1 MKYRKLGT
9 TNLEVSAICLGTMT
23 FGEQNSQSEAFEQM
37 DYAYERGINFFDTA
51 EIYPSPCFE
60 KTYGSTEK
68 IIGNWFKEKK
78 NRDQVILASKIS
90 GPGLSWVRGGG
101 GQYFEESIEKAIEN
115 SLKRL
120 QTDYIDLYQLHWPER
135 KTNFFGRL
143 GYNHKEEETHRF
155 TFGKADQNQK
165 EETRRLKGSWNDFEK
180 ILIILEK
187 FIKQGKIR
195 FIGLSNETS
204 WGLSKFLEISKLKT
218 LPRMMSVQNPYN
230 LLCRTYEIGLAEISI
245 REKSGLLAYSPLAG
259 GFLTGKYRNNNLP
272 ENSRQKLFS
281 DYYTRYSKPNASPV
295 IEKYFNIAKK
305 FNLDFAQMSLKFCE
319 IQPFMTS
326 VIIGATT
333 IEQLKINIESVNVNL
348 SDEIIK
354 DINHIQKLYP
364 NPCP

>member
-1 MKYRKLGT
+1 MNYNKLGNT
-9 TNLEVSAICLGTMT
+9 DLNVSTICLGTMT
-23 FGEQNSQSEAFEQM
+23 WGEQNSQEEGFEQM
-37 DYAYERGINFFDTA
+37 DYALDNGINFFDVA
-51 EIYPSPCFE
+51 EMYPSPCIKE
-60 KTYGSTEK
+60 TYGKTEK

-78 NRDQVILASKIS
+78 KRDKVILATKIS
-90 GPGLSWVRGGG
+90 GPGMSYIRGGG
-101 GQYFEESIEKAIEN
+101 PQYTEEKISEAIEN

-120 QTDYIDLYQLHWPER
+120 KTDYIDLYQLHWPER

-143 GYNHKEEETHRF
+143 GYEHRNEF
-155 TFGKADQNQK
+155 NN
-165 EETRRLKGSWNDFEK
+165 WNDFET
-180 ILIILEK
+180 ILIALEK

-218 LPRMMSVQNPYN
+218 LPRMISVQNPYN

-272 ENSRQKLFS
+272 ENSRQKLFAN
-281 DYYTRYSKPNASPV
+281 YYTRYSKPNASIV

-305 FNLDFAQMSLKFCE
+305 FGLNFTQMALKFCE
-319 IQPFMTS
+319 IQKFVTS

-333 IEQLKINIESVNVNL
+333 MEQLKIDIESVNVNL
-348 SDEIIK
+348 TEEINK
-354 DINHIQKLYP
+354 EINNVQIIYP